1 MTELPRRTPE
11 SPEGRSW
18 PAEPPTESRSTLVT
32 TPQAILFTLLLALF
46 VLLVWGRWRYD
57 VVAFTVLMT
66 AVAAGLV
73 PADSAFSGFAHP
85 ATITVAAVLVL
96 SRVLAGTG
104 AIDRLTKLVEPA
116 SGRETTHVGAFAS
129 LAAAMST
136 MMNNVGALGI
146 LMPLALQ
153 SARKAVRSPS
163 ILLMPLSF
171 GSMLGGLI
179 TLIGTPPNIII
190 ASYREELTGNP
201 FSMFDFTPVGLA
213 VALAGIAFIALVGW
227 RLVPQRTSAR
237 SKGALIDIES
247 YVTEVTVPEDSPHIG
262 KTLREVDE
270 LAKDIDA
277 VIMDQIRGDRIYPA
291 ATRKQLRGG
300 DILKIEAAPDEIDKF
315 VSKLGFEIGGEVSGI
330 ATPETSAD
338 ATLMEVVVT
347 PGSRL
352 DGRLV
357 GSLQLFARRGITLL
371 GVSRQGQPFH
381 GRLRSFRIHPGDV
394 LLLHGEAEQLAD
406 LVPAFGG
413 LPLAQRELHF
423 GKRGKGPGVIA
434 IFAVAIAAAS
444 FGLVPVHIAFGMA
457 IVLLVV
463 GDLMS
468 VRELYDGIDWSVI
481 VLLGSLIPVGGAL
494 QSTGA
499 TTLIADNVLQLTAG
513 MSAVTVLVIV
523 MVVTMTLSDILNNAA
538 TAVVMAPIAATI
550 AERLGVSADPFL
562 MAVAI
567 AASCAFLT
575 PIGHQNNALIL
586 GPGGYRFGDYWR
598 MGLPLEV
605 LVILVSVPVILV
617 IWPL

>member
-270 LAKDIDA
+270 LAKDIDV

-315 VSKLGFEIGGEVSGI
+315 VSKLGFEIGGVVYGI
-330 ATPETSAD
+330 ATP
-338 ATLMEVVVT
+338 
-347 PGSRL
+347 
-352 DGRLV
+352 
-357 GSLQLFARRGITLL
+357 
-371 GVSRQGQPFH
+371 
-381 GRLRSFRIHPGDV
+381 
-394 LLLHGEAEQLAD
+394 
-406 LVPAFGG
+406 
-413 LPLAQRELHF
+413 
-423 GKRGKGPGVIA
+423 
-434 IFAVAIAAAS
+434 
-444 FGLVPVHIAFGMA
+444 
-457 IVLLVV
+457 
-463 GDLMS
+463 
-468 VRELYDGIDWSVI
+468 
-481 VLLGSLIPVGGAL
+481 
-494 QSTGA
+494 
-499 TTLIADNVLQLTAG
+499 
-513 MSAVTVLVIV
+513 
-523 MVVTMTLSDILNNAA
+523 
-538 TAVVMAPIAATI
+538 
-550 AERLGVSADPFL
+550 
-562 MAVAI
+562 
-567 AASCAFLT
+567 
-575 PIGHQNNALIL
+575 
-586 GPGGYRFGDYWR
+586 
-598 MGLPLEV
+598 
-605 LVILVSVPVILV
+605 
-617 IWPL
+617 